1 MHRLPPEEYAKKKQ
15 LEIKE
20 KLIYYYGPRDDSFK
34 KIIKDFLLNGN
45 LKEKYLDLLLTPES
59 MELYGKAFTS
69 NTIHSH
75 LDTVENK
82 VVEDVEST
90 DNYEMYEKLGD
101 GVFQNFIVF
110 YAFRYIKE
118 DIRVSQ
124 VKVIATIKSKY
135 GSREQ
140 FSPIAEKLGFW
151 DYISASVYKRTHSKK
166 ALQEDVLEAIIG
178 VTSLILDEKL
188 RYGVGYAICYDI
200 LTNIFNKYI
209 VIETE
214 FEELQDFVSKLNEFS
229 NKYKQYNF
237 KYDFLKGDRLTITDI
252 YRIMPD
258 NSLVKFATG
267 SAANKANS
275 KQAAAVQALNN
286 LKKMGLL

>member
-1 MHRLPPEEYAKKKQ
+1 MIRLPPEEYAKKKQ
-15 LEIKE
+15 QEIKE
-20 KLIYYYGPRDDSFK
+20 QLTYYYGPRDDGFK
-34 KIIKDFLLNGN
+34 NVITDFLLNGN

-59 MELYGKAFTS
+59 LELYGKAFTS

-82 VVEDVEST
+82 VVEDIEST
-90 DNYEMYEKLGD
+90 DNYEVYEKLGD
-101 GVFQNFIVF
+101 AVFQNFIGW

-118 DIRVSQ
+118 DIRVAQ

-151 DYISASVYKRTHSKK
+151 NYISASIYKRTHCKK

-200 LTNIFNKYI
+200 LANIFNKYVI
-209 VIETE
+209 IETE

-229 NKYKQYNF
+229 NKYKQYKF
-237 KYDFLKGDRLTITDI
+237 KYDYSKNDRLGTTII
-252 YRIMPD
+252 YRIMSD
-258 NSLVKFATG
+258 NSLVEFSRG

-275 KQAAAVQALNN
+275 KQAAAVEALNK
-286 LKKMGLL
+286 LKKMGLI